1 MSSRISGPRGIR
13 RAGVAVEN
21 EPIIKSDG
29 AGEVMQWQ
37 PSDGGADGVY
47 ITEGGSAGDPLRLGV
62 GVAAPTVELDVTGG
76 IKASGNVMIGSGT
89 AGRLLELSN
98 ASNPALRINNG
109 NSTADIGVASSA
121 GALLTGAADDDLVIA
136 RNGAYGIAIGTNGNT
151 RLALD
156 ASGNV
161 NVNTGYLKIG
171 PTDSTADFRL
181 YRNDS
186 SIADGNAIGDVNFG
200 GADASNDAAA
210 RIRAKADGGDWTA
223 TSSPTALEFATCPV
237 GSETLATRLTI
248 SSTGETKIT
257 RDGDESCLELS
268 TNNAGCKLNLVEA
281 ATPPRT

>member
-1 MSSRISGPRGIR
+1 
-13 RAGVAVEN
+13 
-21 EPIIKSDG
+21 
-29 AGEVMQWQ
+29 
-37 PSDGGADGVY
+37 
-47 ITEGGSAGDPLRLGV
+47 
-62 GVAAPTVELDVTGG
+62 
-76 IKASGNVMIGSGT
+76 MIGSGT

-109 NSTADIGVASSA
+109 NSVADIGIASSA

-161 NVNTGYLKIG
+161 NDNSGYLKIG

-186 SIADGNAIGDVNFG
+186 SIADGNASGDVKFG
-200 GADASNDAAA
+200 GADADNDAAA

-237 GSETLATRLTI
+237 GSETLATAMTI
-248 SSTGETKIT
+248 SSTGAVQIGP
-257 RDGDESCLELS
+257 DDIQGDAKLGVRRNGDAFNFGHVNGAGYGSNIGCGNNGHPYVAFSCEHG
-268 TNNAGCKLNLVEA
+268 TNNNTFKTRGLLGNVIQATATGELKFSQVTNANMMQFSSRFLLKLVVLFWHFRA
-281 ATPPRT
+281 ISWDSA